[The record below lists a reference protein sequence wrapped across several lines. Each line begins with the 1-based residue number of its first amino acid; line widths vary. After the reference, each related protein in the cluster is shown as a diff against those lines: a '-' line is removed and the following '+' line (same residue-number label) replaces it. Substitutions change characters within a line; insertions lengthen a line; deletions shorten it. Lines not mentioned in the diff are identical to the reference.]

1 MENSILE
8 ELNNYDVFKIY
19 NNIIDKFINYN
30 FSRID
35 ENININNYI
44 DIINYYISNFKIINF
59 DIVYSN
65 EITCVS
71 ENLDVLKSVIVT
83 IIYIDIYGNIYYNS
97 QLLNVQINNEYICNM
112 INWNKEL
119 FIKPFSQKNTIP
131 IYNLDFISNKDN
143 LYHDLINY
151 YYNSI
156 DEDIIELTPHTYS
169 QDILI
174 NESNYN
180 SNNKLLY
187 NLLLEQYNKIIKYI

>member
-44 DIINYYISNFKIINF
+44 DIINYYISNFKIINS

-83 IIYIDIYGNIYYNS
+83 IISSILSKIFTPFGN
-97 QLLNVQINNEYICNM
+97 
-112 INWNKEL
+112 
-119 FIKPFSQKNTIP
+119 
-131 IYNLDFISNKDN
+131 
-143 LYHDLINY
+143 
-151 YYNSI
+151 
-156 DEDIIELTPHTYS
+156 
-169 QDILI
+169 
-174 NESNYN
+174 
-180 SNNKLLY
+180 
-187 NLLLEQYNKIIKYI
+187 